1 MSTTKTVLTTLLAA
15 AATATLLAILA
26 HGATRLQAATPA
38 SPDNEATTFAVEYG
52 LNRSDVGSFDADLC
66 ARLIR
71 FGTVARE
78 RGRHAEAKRFFW
90 KAILVDPTSTLA
102 WKNYDQAVLHT
113 LADRV
118 DSSPGLV
125 GLPGLADEPPKAAP
139 KEPELE
145 EGC

>member
-1 MSTTKTVLTTLLAA
+1 MSTTNTVLSILGAA
-15 AATATLLAILA
+15 AATALLLSILA
-26 HGATRLQAATPA
+26 HGASPQA
-38 SPDNEATTFAVEYG
+38 SPTAAPDSEVTTFAEEYG
-52 LNRSDVGSFDADLC
+52 LNRSDVGSFDAALS

-71 FGTVARE
+71 FGTVAAG

-102 WKNYDQAVLHT
+102 WKNYDQAVLHV

-118 DSSPGLV
+118 DRSPGLV
-125 GLPGLADEPPKAAP
+125 GLPGLADEPAQAAP
-139 KEPELE
+139 EEPQPE

>member
-1 MSTTKTVLTTLLAA
+1 MNTTKTVLTTLAA
-15 AATATLLAILA
+15 VAATAALLSLLA
-26 HGATRLQAATPA
+26 HGATRLQAAPPA
-38 SPDNEATTFAVEYG
+38 APDNEVTTFAEEYG
-52 LNRSDVGSFDADLC
+52 LNRSDVGSFDATLC

-71 FGTVARE
+71 FGTVANE

-118 DSSPGLV
+118 DRSPGLV
-125 GLPGLADEPPKAAP
+125 GLPGLADEPAPAATQ
-139 KEPELE
+139 EPEAE